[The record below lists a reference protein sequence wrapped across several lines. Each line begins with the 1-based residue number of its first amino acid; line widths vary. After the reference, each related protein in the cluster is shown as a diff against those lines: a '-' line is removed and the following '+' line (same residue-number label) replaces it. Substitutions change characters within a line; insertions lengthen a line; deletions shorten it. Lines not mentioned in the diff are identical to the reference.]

1 VKTEAGGVLMEM
13 RRYVAG
19 KKFRTMKEAVAY
31 RRAIVAVTI
40 GGWLLSMIFAG
51 MWIYERWI
59 L

>member
-1 VKTEAGGVLMEM
+1 MEM